1 MPGLSLLA
9 RFGLFGMVL
18 APRRAWG
25 FGAFILLGKVVLL
38 MAVCLVLA
46 CNQTRT
52 SGRGLVR
59 IANCGPFPKV
69 STGPLSVLS
78 QARVYVGF
86 HMKVLKLDS
95 VASSSRLAFRAKRT
109 GPSENEI

>member
-1 MPGLSLLA
+1 MQPRSHLKATVPGLSLLA

-18 APRRAWG
+18 APRLAWG
-25 FGAFILLGKVVLL
+25 FGAFTLLGKVVLL

-46 CNQTRT
+46 CGQTRI

-69 STGPLSVLS
+69 RTGPLKILS
-78 QARVYVGF
+78 Q
-86 HMKVLKLDS
+86 
-95 VASSSRLAFRAKRT
+95 
-109 GPSENEI
+109 E